1 MADGINTFSSIPAL
15 KAACKGAGNFFFTP
29 GAMQFFKSRVET
41 GIIAGQ
47 YFITSEQFSDDAR
60 EFTIRKA
67 VRLENG
73 KMDIETIGERY
84 ATKREARSALQGILK
99 SSN

>member
-1 MADGINTFSSIPAL
+1 MSDGIITFASIPAL
-15 KAACKGAGNFFFTP
+15 KAACASAGNFFFTK

-41 GIIAGQ
+41 GIIGGA
-47 YFITSEQFSDDAR
+47 YFITSEQFQEDAR

-73 KMDIETIGERY
+73 KMDIETIGDRY
-84 ATKREARSALQGILK
+84 ATKREARSALQAILK
-99 SSN
+99 SN